1 MSLFL
6 IGKDI
11 TDVPTI
17 SKQSF
22 VFNPFYSEERV
33 DVLYHQHLLSTI
45 KNEVKAS
52 YNVLHKYFQEVIWS
66 LKQKFYSEFLIY
78 FYSHLIVNNMIL

>member
-1 MSLFL
+1 MMSTCICEAKKRMLRMSLFL

-45 KNEVKAS
+45 KNEVNAS
-52 YNVLHKYFQEVIWS
+52 YNVLHKYFQEI
-66 LKQKFYSEFLIY
+66 I
-78 FYSHLIVNNMIL
+78 

>member
-1 MSLFL
+1 MMLACISEAKKRKLRMSLFL

-33 DVLYHQHLLSTI
+33 DVLYH
-45 KNEVKAS
+45 
-52 YNVLHKYFQEVIWS
+52 
-66 LKQKFYSEFLIY
+66 
-78 FYSHLIVNNMIL
+78 

>member
-1 MSLFL
+1 MSVFL

-66 LKQKFYSEFLIY
+66 LKQFYSEFLIY